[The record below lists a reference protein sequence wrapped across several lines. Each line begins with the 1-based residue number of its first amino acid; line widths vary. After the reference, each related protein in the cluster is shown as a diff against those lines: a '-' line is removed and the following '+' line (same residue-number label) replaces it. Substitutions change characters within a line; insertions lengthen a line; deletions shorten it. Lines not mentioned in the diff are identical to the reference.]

1 MAGPSHL
8 FGTWPSWEHSLC
20 CVTPDLLPLPEWVW
34 LVLGRER
41 TIWEG
46 WHSHGRLPGGGG
58 PDSPWQRVQQAAY
71 LPCGLN
77 QLLPILRLGC
87 LLPLG
92 LQLGLVTTFHKEVG
106 LTFLGTETFWNLDPS
121 RLGPKLLLRSV
132 GFPLFGVRWVF
143 AALSQPCAHVSRDA
157 AGSRIYRQVPNCVV

>member
-46 WHSHGRLPGGGG
+46 WHSHGRLPGRGG
-58 PDSPWQRVQQAAY
+58 PDWPWQRVQQAAY

-77 QLLPILRLGC
+77 QLLLILRLGC

-132 GFPLFGVRWVF
+132 GFPVWSSVGFCCSEPTLCPR
-143 AALSQPCAHVSRDA
+143 L
-157 AGSRIYRQVPNCVV
+157 